1 MCYCGVTRHR
11 ERYSWG
17 PNALSFGNHGH
28 SNQMIWLFHCHHGHT
43 CLKTSL
49 NAISVLDDDQGMKMF
64 SLLFSTPAWAN
75 LV

>member
-1 MCYCGVTRHR
+1 MVGDCVQSNAWRMCYCGVTRHR

-28 SNQMIWLFHCHHGHT
+28 SNQMIWLFHCHHGQT

-49 NAISVLDDDQGMKMF
+49 NVISVLDED
-64 SLLFSTPAWAN
+64 
-75 LV
+75 V